1 MRKIGEVILVL
12 NNKFAVIKT
21 TELLNLGSEVTVY
34 SEIKIPEL
42 QNSLLS
48 YIVIPKGKLKVAI
61 LQEPNI
67 YLVTVISRKLM
78 QETPENQN
86 LAKSVISYKSFFDKE
101 LKNSDE
107 ELAPY
112 SAQMDLLKSLNIDI
126 NTNVGLG
133 DSIAF

>member
-1 MRKIGEVILVL
+1 MRKVGEVILVL
-12 NNKFAVIKT
+12 NSKFAVIKT

-48 YIVIPKGKLKVAI
+48 SIIIPKGKLKIAI

-67 YLVTVISRKLM
+67 YLATVISRRSM
-78 QETPENQN
+78 IETPENQN
-86 LAKSVISYKSFFDKE
+86 LAKSITTYKSFFE
-101 LKNSDE
+101 NNERSTEE
-107 ELAPY
+107 ELSPY
-112 SAQMDLLKSLNIDI
+112 SAQMDILKSLNVEI
-126 NTNVGLG
+126 NTNVSAG

>member
-1 MRKIGEVILVL
+1 MRKVGEVILVL
-12 NNKFAVIKT
+12 NSKFAVIKT

-48 YIVIPKGKLKVAI
+48 SIIIPKGKLKIAI

-67 YLVTVISRKLM
+67 YLATVISRRSM
-78 QETPENQN
+78 IETPENQN
-86 LAKSVISYKSFFDKE
+86 LAKSITTYKSFFENNEKSTE
-101 LKNSDE
+101 E
-107 ELAPY
+107 ELSPY
-112 SAQMDLLKSLNIDI
+112 SAQMDILKSLNVEI
-126 NTNVGLG
+126 NTNVSAG